1 MMASFASFSSSVWN
15 LDRYG
20 WILSLIQLF
29 WFRFS
34 YLFPFFLFYLASKK
48 LFSLKLW
55 VVNLIILR
63 CLPFFMPSIG
73 WTLPHALWILF
84 YPAQL
89 HLWLPRITLLPFVS
103 FFLGFQRPA
112 TNHAQSPEILISFIK
127 LLRVRQYHIDD
138 SYNSKFSQVLLY
150 CCCYIDFAGKS
161 VWAYKKAPQVTSIFI
176 KFW

>member
-73 WTLPHALWILF
+73 WTLPHALRILF

-112 TNHAQSPEILISFIK
+112 TIMHNLPKYWSASSSYWEWDNIILMILTTASFP
-127 LLRVRQYHIDD
+127 
-138 SYNSKFSQVLLY
+138 KF
-150 CCCYIDFAGKS
+150 CYIAVATLILQESQFEH
-161 VWAYKKAPQVTSIFI
+161 I
-176 KFW
+176 KRLLK